1 MDSGTGCGAD
11 VTRAQAPSKPKA
23 WRCRATALLTA
34 LAALILVFRSLWLPA
49 VGRFLVVSDPLQQ
62 TDAVVI
68 LGGGGPHRVEH
79 GADLFHDGY
88 AQWFIV
94 SDSPLNMPG
103 IRVSYAHL
111 MRTEAVWRG
120 VPEDCILTTPGVVR
134 TTYEEALAVRELA
147 TARGLRSLTVVT
159 DPFHTR
165 RSRMAFGEAFRST
178 GIHVLVQAADGSWYR
193 ADSWWREQDA
203 MRETWTE
210 YLKLILYVIG
220 YR

>member
-1 MDSGTGCGAD
+1 M
-11 VTRAQAPSKPKA
+11 
-23 WRCRATALLTA
+23 ALVVA
-34 LAALILVFRSLWLPA
+34 LAALTLAFRGSWLPA
-49 VGRFLVVSDPLQQ
+49 VGRFLVVSDPGQR

-79 GADLFHDGY
+79 GAALLRDGG
-88 AQWFIV
+88 AQWFVI

-111 MRTEAVWRG
+111 MRAEAVWRG
-120 VPEDCILTTPGVVR
+120 VPEDRILTAPGMVR

-147 TARGLRSLTVVT
+147 TARGLRSLTVIT

-165 RSRMAFGEAFRST
+165 RARMAFDDAFRGT
-178 GIHVLVQAADGSWYR
+178 GILVLVQRANDSWYR
-193 ADSWWREQDA
+193 ADSWWRDRDA
-203 MRETWTE
+203 IRETWTE

>member
-1 MDSGTGCGAD
+1 MTQMQGSSRLG
-11 VTRAQAPSKPKA
+11 R
-23 WRCRATALLTA
+23 WRRWTVA
-34 LAALILVFRSLWLPA
+34 LAVALVVLPLVFSGYWLPII
-49 VGRFLVVSDPLQQ
+49 GRFLVVSDPLQR
-62 TDAVVI
+62 TDAVAI
-68 LGGGGPHRVEH
+68 LGGGGPHRVAC

-88 AQWFIV
+88 VEWFIV

-120 VPEDCILTTPGVVR
+120 VPEDRILTAPGMVR
-134 TTYEEALAVRELA
+134 TTYEEALAVRELT

-165 RSRMAFGEAFRST
+165 RAHMAFGEAFRGT
-178 GIHVLVQAADGSWYR
+178 GISVSVQAANNSWYR
-193 ADSWWREQDA
+193 TDSWWRDQDA

-210 YLKLILYVIG
+210 YLKLILYLIG